1 MPTRRFEIEDAIQQ
15 SMHCGRYSILNE
27 ITVAATQP
35 TIEQNARWQRSSPPF
50 INDDLRSSR
59 KSTL

>member
-15 SMHCGRYSILNE
+15 SMHCVDTPILNE

-35 TIEQNARWQRSSPPF
+35 TIEQNARWQRSS
-50 INDDLRSSR
+50 
-59 KSTL
+59 TAVH